1 MSKCSKKRLQ
11 HQKKCFTGV
20 QLTLTELLL
29 IFFKR
34 VTDSLNWN
42 GISDLKQ
49 HKQYLLYQNRHNI
62 YVIFYFNCIRF
73 QITRDPCNSIGL
85 ISTIYSLIAPFYALN
100 RILFSSVNE
109 TALQKHNNQS
119 DFKARLKKPIKLQ

>member
-1 MSKCSKKRLQ
+1 MICRRVAKNHYSTKRN
-11 HQKKCFTGV
+11 V
-20 QLTLTELLL
+20 YQLTLTELLL

-100 RILFSSVNE
+100 RILFSSANE

-119 DFKARLKKPIKLQ
+119 DFKARLKKPIKLR